1 MISGICGPV
10 SSLPWPRFFVADVQY
25 VTGVGQ
31 KSTTNTLGFCQ
42 NPLEEPSAPRVIL
55 FLVSAAI
62 TVRNLVKRYGDV
74 TALDGTSFTVAEG
87 EVLALLGPNGAGKT
101 TAVEI
106 LEGYREADGGDID
119 VLGFHPATGGRAF
132 RDRIGIVLQ
141 ETGIELVLTV
151 REVLDLY
158 GASYSGRRP
167 SEELIAL
174 VGLEEKA
181 DSRVKT
187 LSGGQRRRLDLALG
201 LVGDPD
207 LVFLDEPTTG
217 FDPAA
222 RRKSWEL
229 VEGLTALGKTILLTT
244 HYLDE
249 AQHLADRIVVLNEGR
264 VVAEGTPETLGTAQP
279 VTTIHFT
286 VPDPT
291 DLPTI
296 GEGPALID
304 NKVVYR
310 STDPTADLYALTG
323 WATRRGVQLA
333 GLEVTRPSLED
344 IYLQIMNEASHQGR
358 TA

>member
-1 MISGICGPV
+1 MP
-10 SSLPWPRFFVADVQY
+10 
-25 VTGVGQ
+25 
-31 KSTTNTLGFCQ
+31 
-42 NPLEEPSAPRVIL
+42 
-55 FLVSAAI
+55 AAI
-62 TVRNLVKRYGDV
+62 TVTDLVKRYGEV
-74 TALDGTSFTVAEG
+74 TAVAGVSFTVDEG

-106 LEGYREADGGDID
+106 LEGYRRADQGEIE
-119 VLGFHPATGGRAF
+119 VLGHHPATGGRAF

-141 ETGIELVLTV
+141 ETGTELVLTV
-151 REVLDLY
+151 RETLELY
-158 GASYSGRRP
+158 GASYSRRRP
-167 SEELIAL
+167 PDELISL

-181 DSRVKT
+181 DARIKT

-249 AQHLADRIVVLNEGR
+249 AQHLADRIIVLNEGR
-264 VVAEGTPETLGTAQP
+264 IVAEGTPETLGAARPITTVRFSIPDPRDLP
-279 VTTIHFT
+279 VTG
-286 VPDPT
+286 D
-291 DLPTI
+291 
-296 GEGPALID
+296 GPEVKG
-304 NKVVYR
+304 NKVTYR
-310 STDPTADLYALTG
+310 TADPTADLYTLTR
-323 WATRRGVQLA
+323 WATRRGVELA

-344 IYLQIMNEASHQGR
+344 IYLDIVNEAGSEGQ
-358 TA
+358 AK

>member
-1 MISGICGPV
+1 MP
-10 SSLPWPRFFVADVQY
+10 
-25 VTGVGQ
+25 
-31 KSTTNTLGFCQ
+31 
-42 NPLEEPSAPRVIL
+42 
-55 FLVSAAI
+55 AAI
-62 TVRNLVKRYGDV
+62 TVKNLVKSYGEV
-74 TALDGTSFTVAEG
+74 TALNGVSFTVTEG

-106 LEGYREADGGDID
+106 LEGYRRADTGDIE
-119 VLGFHPATGGRAF
+119 VLGFHPAAGGRAF

-141 ETGIELVLTV
+141 ETGVEVVLTV
-151 REVLDLY
+151 REVIELY
-158 GASYSGRRP
+158 GASYSRRRP
-167 SEELIAL
+167 AGELISL

-181 DSRVKT
+181 DARIKT

-207 LVFLDEPTTG
+207 LLFLDEPTTG

-264 VVAEGTPETLGTAQP
+264 IVAEGTPQSLGSTQAA
-279 VTTIHFT
+279 TTIRFRI
-286 VPDPT
+286 T
-291 DLPTI
+291 DSAGL
-296 GEGPALID
+296 PALGDGPHIED
-304 NKVVYR
+304 NQVTYR
-310 STDPTADLYALTG
+310 VTQPTADLYALTR
-323 WATRRGVQLA
+323 WAVQQGVELT

-344 IYLQIMNEASHQGR
+344 IYLDIMDQADRERQQR
-358 TA
+358 

>member
-1 MISGICGPV
+1 MP
-10 SSLPWPRFFVADVQY
+10 A
-25 VTGVGQ
+25 T
-31 KSTTNTLGFCQ
+31 
-42 NPLEEPSAPRVIL
+42 
-55 FLVSAAI
+55 I
-62 TVRNLVKRYGDV
+62 TVKNLVKSYGEV
-74 TALDGTSFTVAEG
+74 TALNGVSFTVTEG

-106 LEGYREADGGDID
+106 LEGYRKADSGEID
-119 VLGFHPATGGRAF
+119 VLGYHPTAGGRAF

-151 REVLDLY
+151 REVIELY
-158 GASYSGRRP
+158 GVSYSRRRP
-167 SEELIAL
+167 ADELISL

-181 DSRVKT
+181 DARIKT

-207 LVFLDEPTTG
+207 LLFLDEPTTG

-264 VVAEGTPETLGTAQP
+264 IVAEGTPESLGSAQV
-279 VTTIHFT
+279 VTTVRFGIA
-286 VPDPT
+286 
-291 DLPTI
+291 DLTEPPAI
-296 GEGPALID
+296 GDGPHIED
-304 NKVVYR
+304 NKVTYH
-310 STDPTADLYALTG
+310 TTQPTADLYTLTR
-323 WATRRGVQLA
+323 WAVQSGLELT

-344 IYLQIMNEASHQGR
+344 IYLDIMDQAESEKQQR
-358 TA
+358 

>member
-1 MISGICGPV
+1 MCI
-10 SSLPWPRFFVADVQY
+10 
-25 VTGVGQ
+25 
-31 KSTTNTLGFCQ
+31 LGSV
-42 NPLEEPSAPRVIL
+42 PS
-55 FLVSAAI
+55 AI
-62 TVRNLVKRYGDV
+62 TVKNLVKRYGDV
-74 TALDGTSFTVAEG
+74 TALDGVSFSVAEG

-106 LEGYREADGGDID
+106 MEGYRQADSGEID
-119 VLGFHPATGGRAF
+119 VLGFRPAAGGRAF

-141 ETGIELVLTV
+141 ETGVELVLTV
-151 REVLDLY
+151 REVIELY
-158 GASYSGRRP
+158 GMSYSRRRP
-167 SEELIAL
+167 ADDLISL

-181 DSRVKT
+181 DARIKT

-264 VVAEGTPETLGTAQP
+264 IVAEGTPQSLGSTQA
-279 VTTIHFT
+279 VTTVRFSIADT
-286 VPDPT
+286 AG
-291 DLPTI
+291 LPALRD
-296 GEGPALID
+296 GPAITD
-304 NKVVYR
+304 NKVTYH
-310 STDPTADLYALTG
+310 TTQPTADLYSLTR
-323 WATRRGVQLA
+323 WAVEGSVELV
-333 GLEVTRPSLED
+333 GLTVTRPSLED
-344 IYLQIMNEASHQGR
+344 IYLDIMDQADIEKQQG
-358 TA
+358 